1 MQYDPNADDAIPVN
15 ITLIML
21 VGAAAIPFRP
31 TDMLLFG
38 FLVDAMYVLLALVVQ
53 QFYNVGPRC

>member
-1 MQYDPNADDAIPVN
+1 MRYDPNADDAIPVN

-38 FLVDAMYVLLALVVQ
+38 FLVDALYVLLALVVNN
-53 QFYNVGPRC
+53 F